1 MPRSERRRLSIS
13 GSSGTPELYT
23 RRMQEFPQD
32 SVGPEDARWA
42 AESVQRV
49 RNEVHKSIV
58 GQDRVLDET
67 LLALLCGGH
76 AVVEGVPG
84 LAKTLLIATLAR
96 SLSMQFSRIQ
106 FTPDLMPSDIT
117 GTEVI
122 EEDRASGT
130 RALRFVRGPVFAN
143 LVLADEINRTPPKT
157 QAALLEAMQER
168 QVTVGGVA
176 HRLPSPFFV
185 LATQN
190 PIEQEGTYPLPEAQ
204 LDRFMLNIRIGYPTE
219 AEELE
224 IVQRTTGSATVVT
237 EPVLDAAD
245 LARVQGI
252 VRAVPVAEHVAR
264 LALRIVRATR
274 VARQGDAPTEVPS
287 LVRDYVSWGAG
298 PRASQ
303 FLILAAK
310 ARALMTGALH
320 VQPEHLHAVALPVLR
335 HRIVTN
341 FNAEA
346 DGVDSERIIRS
357 LLEGMPVDASAEGRP
372 LDRLLS

>member
-1 MPRSERRRLSIS
+1 MSESPASDAMATPQEAAWANESI
-13 GSSGTPELYT
+13 
-23 RRMQEFPQD
+23 
-32 SVGPEDARWA
+32 AK
-42 AESVQRV
+42 V
-49 RNEVHKSIV
+49 RAEVHRVIV

-67 LLALLCGGH
+67 LLALLCGAH

-96 SLSMQFSRIQ
+96 ALSMQFSRIQ

-122 EEDRASGT
+122 EEDRSTGT
-130 RALRFVRGPVFAN
+130 RALRFVRGPIFAN

-224 IVQRTTGSATVVT
+224 IVTRTTGEHSVQTQS
-237 EPVLDAAD
+237 VLDAAD
-245 LARVQGI
+245 LARAQSV
-252 VRAVPVAEHVAR
+252 VRRMPVAEHVAR
-264 LALRIVRATR
+264 YALRLVRATR
-274 VARQGDAPTEVPS
+274 VGERAGGATGTETDRPAM
-287 LVRDYVSWGAG
+287 VRDYVAWGAG

-310 ARALMTGALH
+310 ARALLSGHTH
-320 VQPEHLHAVALPVLR
+320 VMPEDLRAVALPVLR

-346 DGVDSERIIRS
+346 DGVTSDAIVQKLLDSTPI
-357 LLEGMPVDASAEGRP
+357 DAAAEGRP
-372 LDRLLS
+372 LDRLVS